1 MAKPTIANVAKL
13 AGVSQATVSRAL
25 RGAANV
31 TEATRSK
38 VQQAADQLNFTLS
51 KSASALASG
60 KTMRV
65 ILLVSGKLNEWFNSG
80 VLQGAYEELAPFG
93 YDVTPAFITDRS
105 ELDRFFLPAAK
116 KPQLG
121 RHHHLLIPAHA
132 RHARQAPSH

>member
-1 MAKPTIANVAKL
+1 MAKPTIANVAQL

-25 RGAANV
+25 RGATNV
-31 TEATRSK
+31 TEATRNK
-38 VQQAADQLNFTLS
+38 VRQAADQLNFTLS

-80 VLQGAYEELAPFG
+80 VLQGVYEELAPFG

-105 ELDRFFLPAAK
+105 EAATRTPSSSPHSSSCPPCGSSS
-116 KPQLG
+116 KPSTCQ
-121 RHHHLLIPAHA
+121 R
-132 RHARQAPSH
+132 

>member
-25 RGAANV
+25 RGATNV

-65 ILLVSGKLNEWFNSG
+65 ILLVSGKLNEWFNS
-80 VLQGAYEELAPFG
+80 
-93 YDVTPAFITDRS
+93 
-105 ELDRFFLPAAK
+105 
-116 KPQLG
+116 
-121 RHHHLLIPAHA
+121 
-132 RHARQAPSH
+132 